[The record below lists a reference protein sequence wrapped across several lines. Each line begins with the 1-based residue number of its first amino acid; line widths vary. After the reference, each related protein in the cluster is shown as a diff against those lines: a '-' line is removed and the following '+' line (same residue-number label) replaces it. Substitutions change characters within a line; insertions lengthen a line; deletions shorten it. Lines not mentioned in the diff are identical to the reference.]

1 MDTPEYAVFCNLQYL
16 ITSAISDLRLL
27 RIDRKLQ
34 FINSNMLSAKVFDS
48 LIVYVFLYI
57 FVIYIN
63 MESMCFQ
70 VILLSILCL
79 YAIVTASFTLW

>member
-34 FINSNMLSAKVFDS
+34 FINSNILSAKVFDS
-48 LIVYVFLYI
+48 LIVYVFL
-57 FVIYIN
+57 
-63 MESMCFQ
+63 
-70 VILLSILCL
+70 
-79 YAIVTASFTLW
+79 